1 MGTGNILG
9 YKLPRA
15 LRELV
20 YTAALPLYQRARDHT
35 ATEDRHMCLEVK
47 KVMLCRFKYNP
58 PKIVTDIPQ
67 GLVRWS

>member
-1 MGTGNILG
+1 MGTWNILG

-47 KVMLCRFKYNP
+47 KIGVVQ
-58 PKIVTDIPQ
+58 IQI
-67 GLVRWS
+67 

>member
-35 ATEDRHMCLEVK
+35 ATEDRHVSRSEKGDAVQ
-47 KVMLCRFKYNP
+47 
-58 PKIVTDIPQ
+58 IQI
-67 GLVRWS
+67 